1 MERFT
6 PFDRLFQSC
15 GRIWHIRRADMDKL
29 WAAMDEKEWAAAFD
43 RANYGNVTFTRT
55 FTGPKSVAR

>member
-15 GRIWHIRRADMDKL
+15 GRIWHIRRAEMDKL
-29 WAAMDEKEWAAAFD
+29 WAAMDEKEGQEA
-43 RANYGNVTFTRT
+43 
-55 FTGPKSVAR
+55 P